1 MPVLTGESGR
11 MFESQDI
18 LGGSQSKA
26 AGTAKGG
33 APGRVRVGAAAMALA
48 VSAVFAGAVG
58 CGKTSAGGDA
68 AGAGAMQAMPVQV
81 QVAKSQK
88 IPDETEYLSILKSRN
103 SSIINPQVEGQ
114 ITKIFVASGDH
125 VKPGQPL
132 LQIDPLKQQATVSSQ
147 EASRVAQEA
156 NLNYAK
162 IQLDRQKRLYEAGV
176 TPKQD
181 YDNAQTTYDAA
192 EAQLKS
198 LEQAVT
204 SQQVELHYYTVASP
218 SNGIVGDI
226 PVRVGDRVQVT
237 TLLTTVDQPG
247 PVEAYIYV
255 PADRARN
262 LRVGV
267 PVHLVD
273 TAGKDLA
280 DSKITFVSPQVD
292 TDTQTV
298 LAKATVENS
307 RATLRIAQQV
317 RAQLIWGTHQ
327 GAVIPILAVTR
338 INGEFFAFL
347 AENENGKTVARQ
359 KLLHVGDTVGNNYS
373 VQDGLKEGDHII
385 VSGLQFLHDGA
396 PVMETVVDGQPAPG
410 MGGAPGK

>member
-1 MPVLTGESGR
+1 MPRPALTGESGR
-11 MFESQDI
+11 MVESQDI
-18 LGGSQSKA
+18 SNRGKRERGGL
-26 AGTAKGG
+26 
-33 APGRVRVGAAAMALA
+33 GAAAAALA
-48 VSAVFAGAVG
+48 VAAVIAGAVG
-58 CGKTSAGGDA
+58 CGKTSAGGDSA
-68 AGAGAMQAMPVQV
+68 AAGAMQAMPVQV
-81 QVAKSQK
+81 QIAKSQK
-88 IPDETEYLSILKSRN
+88 IPDSTEYLSLLKSRN

-114 ITKIFVASGDH
+114 ITKIFVQSGDR

-147 EASRVAQEA
+147 DAARVAQEA
-156 NLNYAK
+156 SLNYAR
-162 IQLDRQKRLYEAGV
+162 IQLDRQKQLFAAGV

-181 YDNAQTTYDAA
+181 LDNAQSTYDSAQ
-192 EAQLKS
+192 AQLKS
-198 LEQAVT
+198 MEQAVT
-204 SQQVELHYYTVASP
+204 SQQVELHYYTVTAP

-262 LRVGV
+262 LRIGL

-280 DSKITFVSPQVD
+280 DSKITFISSQVD

-317 RAQLIWGTHQ
+317 RAQLIWGTHE
-327 GAVIPILAVTR
+327 GTVIPVLAVTR

-347 AENENGKTVARQ
+347 SVQENGKTVAKQ
-359 KLLHVGDTVGNNYS
+359 KLLHVGDTVGNDYA
-373 VQDGLKEGDHII
+373 VQDGIKPGDHII
-385 VSGLQFLHDGA
+385 VSGLQFLRDGA

>member
-1 MPVLTGESGR
+1 

-18 LGGSQSKA
+18 LRGSQSKTEGRR
-26 AGTAKGG
+26 AGACVD
-33 APGRVRVGAAAMALA
+33 GRGCMALA

-81 QVAKSQK
+81 EVAKSQK
-88 IPDETEYLSILKSRN
+88 IPDSTEYLSLLKSRN

-114 ITKIFVASGDH
+114 ITKIFVTSGDR

-147 EASRVAQEA
+147 EATRVAQEA

-162 IQLDRQKRLYEAGV
+162 IQLDRQKRLFEAGV

-181 YDNAQTTYDAA
+181 LDNAQTTYDSAV
-192 EAQLKS
+192 AQLKS

-262 LRVGV
+262 LRIGV

-280 DSKITFVSPQVD
+280 DSKITFISPQVD

-298 LAKATVENS
+298 LAKATVQNS
-307 RATLRIAQQV
+307 RATLCASRNRCA
-317 RAQLIWGTHQ
+317 RSSS
-327 GAVIPILAVTR
+327 
-338 INGEFFAFL
+338 GERT
-347 AENENGKTVARQ
+347 KAR
-359 KLLHVGDTVGNNYS
+359 
-373 VQDGLKEGDHII
+373 
-385 VSGLQFLHDGA
+385 
-396 PVMETVVDGQPAPG
+396 
-410 MGGAPGK
+410 

>member
-1 MPVLTGESGR
+1 
-11 MFESQDI
+11 MFESKDI
-18 LGGSQSKA
+18 LRGSPSSYERKVPERA
-26 AGTAKGG
+26 SAS
-33 APGRVRVGAAAMALA
+33 AAAMALA

-68 AGAGAMQAMPVQV
+68 AAGAMQAMPVQV
-81 QVAKSQK
+81 QVAKTQK
-88 IPDETEYLSILKSRN
+88 IPDETEYLSILKSRH
-103 SSIINPQVEGQ
+103 SSIINPQVEGY
-114 ITKIFVASGDH
+114 ITKIFVKSGDR
-125 VKPGQPL
+125 VKPGEPL

-147 EASRVAQEA
+147 EATRVAQAA
-156 NLNYAK
+156 NLNYARV
-162 IQLDRQKRLYEAGV
+162 QLDRQKRLYEAGV

-181 YDNAQTTYDAA
+181 LDNAQTTYDAA
-192 EAQLKS
+192 LAQLNS

-204 SQQVELHYYTVASP
+204 SQQVELHYYTVAAP

-237 TLLTTVDQPG
+237 TLLTTVDEPG

-280 DSKITFVSPQVD
+280 DSKITFISPQVD

-298 LAKATVENS
+298 LAKATVQNS
-307 RATLRIAQQV
+307 RDTLRISQQV
-317 RAQLIWGTHQ
+317 RAQLIWGTHE
-327 GAVIPILAVTR
+327 GTVIPILSVTR

-347 AENENGKTVARQ
+347 SEKENGKTVARQ
-359 KLLHVGDTVGNNYS
+359 KLLKVGDTVGNDYA
-373 VQDGLKEGDHII
+373 VEDGLKAGDHII

-396 PVMETVVDGQPAPG
+396 PVMETVVDGKPAQG
-410 MGGAPGK
+410 MPGAPGK